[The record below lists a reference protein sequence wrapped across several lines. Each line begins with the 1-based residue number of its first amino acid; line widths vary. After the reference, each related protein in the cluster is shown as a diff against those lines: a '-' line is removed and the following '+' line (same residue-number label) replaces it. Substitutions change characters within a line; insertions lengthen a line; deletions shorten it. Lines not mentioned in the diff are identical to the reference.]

1 MTVDPFTL
9 EICRNRLDSIVQEM
23 ATALIK
29 TSSSP
34 TTTETKDFS
43 TSLFDYKGRQLAFS
57 GYILYHASSNWEGI
71 QAIIR
76 DYPLEEIHEGDVFMV
91 RMASPQLGKAL
102 MKPSISKWCPLR
114 K

>member
-1 MTVDPFTL
+1 MSVDPFTL

-57 GYILYHASSNWEGI
+57 GYILYHASSNCEGL

-76 DYPLEEIHEGDVFMV
+76 DYPL
-91 RMASPQLGKAL
+91 
-102 MKPSISKWCPLR
+102 
-114 K
+114 

>member
-1 MTVDPFTL
+1 MSVDPFTL

-43 TSLFDYKGRQLAFS
+43 HLFLITKVGNLPFLDIFYTMLHQ
-57 GYILYHASSNWEGI
+57 I
-71 QAIIR
+71 
-76 DYPLEEIHEGDVFMV
+76 
-91 RMASPQLGKAL
+91 GKAFKL
-102 MKPSISKWCPLR
+102 LLEIILLKKYMKEMSL
-114 K
+114 